1 MQMFYPLLNFENNPK
16 FWLVILETVI
26 VQSVNWT
33 VFLDVK
39 EIIASKETYYLI
51 QKIVQQYFLYLSKQS
66 KMQMQVQQSLL
77 K

>member
-51 QKIVQQYFLYLSKQS
+51 QKDQI
-66 KMQMQVQQSLL
+66 
-77 K
+77 